1 MVFQQKEYLKVGILS
16 PLLANIV
23 LNELD
28 WWISNQWQTQN
39 TKHNY
44 TDNSKKYRALKTSK
58 LKEVYI
64 VRYCDDFKLFCRN
77 RNESIRIFEAT
88 KMWLKER
95 LNLEISAEKSKVI
108 NLKTEY
114 SEFLGFKLKVWK
126 KHNKWVIKSY
136 MSDKAIKRCKKEIK
150 VRIKNIEKYPTS
162 DNATKYN
169 ATILGMHQYYK
180 VATGISWD
188 FKNIAFSLNKSL
200 KCRAKHKRNSKGI
213 KSKAFMRYYGD
224 FKGEIIY
231 IQNIALFP
239 ISKVKTKPPKCLC
252 QEICNY
258 TTIGRV
264 KIHNNLK
271 TINTRTL
278 KHIMENPITN
288 ENTEFNDN
296 RISLYVG
303 QAGKCGITGKTLE
316 IGNMEVHHKKP
327 KVNGG
332 KSEYNNLIYLTS
344 NIHKLIHATTEET
357 IIKYLEKEKLDENQM
372 EKLNKLR
379 KLVGNCEL
387 KY

>member
-1 MVFQQKEYLKVGILS
+1 MEFQQKEFHKVGILS

-44 TDNSKKYRALKTSK
+44 SDNSKKYRALKTSR

-77 RNESIRIFEAT
+77 RNEAIRVFEAT
-88 KMWLKER
+88 KLWLKER
-95 LNLEISAEKSKVI
+95 LGLEISPEKSKVI
-108 NLKTEY
+108 NLKTDY
-114 SEFLGFKLKVWK
+114 SEFLGFKLKVLK
-126 KHNKWVIKSY
+126 KHNKWVVKSY
-136 MSDKAIKRCKKEIK
+136 MSDKAIKRCKEEIK
-150 VRIKNIEKYPTS
+150 ERIKNIQKAPTS

-180 VATGISWD
+180 IATGVCLD

-200 KCRAKHKRNSKGI
+200 KCRTKGKRKLIGI
-213 KSKAFMRYYGD
+213 KSRVFVKYYGE
-224 FKGEIIY
+224 FKGKIIY
-231 IQNIALFP
+231 IENIALFP
-239 ISKVKTKPPKCLC
+239 ISKIKTKPPNCFS
-252 QEICNY
+252 QDICNY
-258 TTIGRV
+258 TTKGRT
-264 KIHNNLK
+264 KIHENLK
-271 TINTRTL
+271 TINTEIL
-278 KHIMENPITN
+278 KYIMKNPITSEN
-288 ENTEFNDN
+288 EEFNDN

-303 QAGKCGITGKTLE
+303 QAGKCGVTGKILK
-316 IGNMEVHHKKP
+316 IGNMEVHHKRP
-327 KVNGG
+327 KIHGG
-332 KSEYNNLIYLTS
+332 GSEYNNLIYITS
-344 NIHKLIHATTEET
+344 NIHKLIHATTEGT
-357 IIKYLEKEKLDENQM
+357 ITKYLENEKLNENQM

>member
-1 MVFQQKEYLKVGILS
+1 MVFQQKEFHKVGILS

-39 TKHNY
+39 TRHNY
-44 TDNSKKYRALKTSK
+44 SDNSKKYRALKTSK

-77 RNESIRIFEAT
+77 RNEAIKIFEAT
-88 KMWLKER
+88 KLWLKER
-95 LNLEISAEKSKVI
+95 LNLEISPEKSKVI

-136 MSDKAIKRCKKEIK
+136 MSNKAIKRCKKEIK
-150 VRIKNIEKYPTS
+150 ERIKNIEKYPTS

-188 FKNIAFSLNKSL
+188 FYNIAYSLNKSL
-200 KCRAKHKRNSKGI
+200 KCRTKQKRNSQGI
-213 KSKAFMRYYGD
+213 KSSVFMKYYRD
-224 FKGEIIY
+224 YKGKIIY

-239 ISKVKTKPPKCLC
+239 ISKVKTKPPKCFS
-252 QEICNY
+252 QDICNY
-258 TTIGRV
+258 TIIGRL
-264 KIHNNLK
+264 KIHDNLK
-271 TINTRTL
+271 TIDTKIL
-278 KHIMENPITN
+278 KYIMENPTTK
-288 ENTEFNDN
+288 ENAEFNDN

-303 QAGKCGITGKTLE
+303 QAGKCGVTGKTLE
-316 IGNMEVHHKKP
+316 IGNMEVHHKKA

-332 KSEYNNLIYLTS
+332 GSEYNNLIYVTL

-357 IIKYLEKEKLDENQM
+357 ITKYLENEKLDEHQM
-372 EKLNKLR
+372 EKLNQLR